1 MGGNKS
7 FDILLRYR
15 KVQREGFSSDS
26 GYQFRQVPAAQLE
39 CLAEASLRNRAPPYR
54 LLQPIVQLPVQ
65 DELWQ
70 AVRSWTPAW
79 QLEFGDLVDYLTP
92 PSPQAAGLD
101 LDLDT
106 SDHDAGIPCISGTGR

>member
-1 MGGNKS
+1 M
-7 FDILLRYR
+7 
-15 KVQREGFSSDS
+15 
-26 GYQFRQVPAAQLE
+26 
-39 CLAEASLRNRAPPYR
+39 
-54 LLQPIVQLPVQ
+54 VQLPVQ

-92 PSPQAAGLD
+92 PSPQAAGPG

-106 SDHDAGIPCISGTGR
+106 GDHDADILCTSGTGRWYRCSGFCDADLLLCQRHHPRLLV